1 MRNEAHE
8 FIKVPESAFGDC
20 TLSMMWIRAAKRM
33 SAYGGMIRNRKDLK
47 IALDTTNEELT
58 NYLKLIEKPTVNQL
72 PLFYRLRD
80 MLISQKMY
88 LSAMLDYMQSG
99 AGSRGSALYTDDRG
113 RKSDYRLPDLYKC
126 RLDRGAHAGI
136 IQEVTWKMVY
146 VSQNGVRCAHSLR
159 LITSLRTSGNYIVK
173 ENQFRT

>member
-1 MRNEAHE
+1 MKDNYNHEFLKNDMRNEAYE

-80 MLISQKMY
+80 MLISQKCISQLCLIICKVEQGAEALRCIRMIEGENPITVS
-88 LSAMLDYMQSG
+88 LICINAGLTGEHMQE
-99 AGSRGSALYTDDRG
+99 LFK
-113 RKSDYRLPDLYKC
+113 KSH
-126 RLDRGAHAGI
+126 G
-136 IQEVTWKMVY
+136 KMVY
-146 VSQNGVRCAHSLR
+146 VSQNGVRCAHS
-159 LITSLRTSGNYIVK
+159 
-173 ENQFRT
+173 